1 MKREP
6 LAYLADILESC
17 EAIDSALFGLEVE
30 DYLVNRLVRSSVERE
45 FTIIGEAVLAL
56 SRKAPDVFASITGAR
71 RIVSFRNR
79 LTHEYQGVDDELV
92 WGLARGPADSESRVP
107 SSCFTARRCGL
118 TPSCTRALRACRAG
132 SPQLLPEP
140 LAWEMPPER
149 NGQFFEAH

>member
-30 DYLVNRLVRSSVERE
+30 DYLLNRLVRSSVERE

-71 RIVSFRNR
+71 RIVDFRNR
-79 LTHEYQGVDDELV
+79 LTHEYQSVDDELV
-92 WGLARGPADSESRVP
+92 WGLAKGGLQILRVECQALVSGSVPLRGVKPE
-107 SSCFTARRCGL
+107 AR
-118 TPSCTRALRACRAG
+118 
-132 SPQLLPEP
+132 
-140 LAWEMPPER
+140 MP
-149 NGQFFEAH
+149 